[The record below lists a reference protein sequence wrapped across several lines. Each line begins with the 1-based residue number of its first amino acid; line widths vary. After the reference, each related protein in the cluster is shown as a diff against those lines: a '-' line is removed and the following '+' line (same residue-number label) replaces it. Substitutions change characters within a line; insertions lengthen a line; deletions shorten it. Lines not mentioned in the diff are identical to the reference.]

1 MKRNWV
7 HKRKIETIYVV
18 WFLNS
23 AQNLHCFPI
32 FKRAIV
38 RLPGG
43 PAVNSVLTMQ
53 RTQVPS
59 LVGEVRSHMPQ
70 SMATKP
76 HKLIVDPSYPVL
88 GLICLLWSSEEK
100 TWLSP
105 AGPCQLWFSD
115 CLETNHSLG
124 HQQLWILPVDLFS
137 FLHLPKRV
145 LFFRHVCPRQCLEKG
160 MIRTPM
166 QLEMWNSP

>member
-1 MKRNWV
+1 MRFWESSAESREQNWMKRNWV

-43 PAVNSVLTMQ
+43 PAVNSVFTMQ

-70 SMATKP
+70 NPTNLLLIPLILSWVSFAYCGVLRRKP
-76 HKLIVDPSYPVL
+76 DFHLQDHASSGSVTVL
-88 GLICLLWSSEEK
+88 K
-100 TWLSP
+100 QTT
-105 AGPCQLWFSD
+105 A
-115 CLETNHSLG
+115 
-124 HQQLWILPVDLFS
+124 
-137 FLHLPKRV
+137 
-145 LFFRHVCPRQCLEKG
+145 
-160 MIRTPM
+160 
-166 QLEMWNSP
+166 